1 MLRRLLH
8 RVRPNSAYDVMA
20 AIACFG
26 VLAGGTA
33 YAANTIRSTDIVDGE
48 VRSADIR
55 NDDIQSGDVKDN
67 SINTFDVH
75 SFLGAD
81 VADGTLTDADIQDF
95 SLGNG
100 DYASGSVNSRVATDN
115 SLTGT
120 DINEATLSH
129 AADHHGGL
137 RRPVGSGRAEQRRH
151 YTKVV
156 GRDLPAGSYAITAT
170 ANYQGGHPGLGNRR
184 ETNCELRNGS
194 GFIGGASDR
203 RDTSRGPALKDV
215 AVDERRRSGSGGRRR
230 GEPVVRS
237 GRPAAS
243 PPSLRPDDD
252 HPARRVLLG
261 LGAGVPG
268 PSFLPSGCRATKSQE
283 ARVRAG
289 R

>member
-120 DINEATLSH
+120 DINEGTLAMPPTTT
-129 AADHHGGL
+129 AAFAGPSA
-137 RRPVGSGRAEQRRH
+137 PVELNSDDS
-151 YTKVV
+151 YTKVA
-156 GRDLPAGSYAITAT
+156 GRVLPAGSYAIAAT
-170 ANYQGGHPGLGNRR
+170 ANTRVGTAGSGVVR
-184 ETNCELRNGS
+184 ETNCELRNGG

-203 RDTSRGPALKDV
+203 RSIPEGDSV
-215 AVDERRRSGSGGRRR
+215 RRTLSMNGGASISGSA
-230 GEPVVRS
+230 EV
-237 GRPAAS
+237 
-243 PPSLRPDDD
+243 SLW
-252 HPARRVLLG
+252 
-261 LGAGVPG
+261 
-268 PSFLPSGCRATKSQE
+268 CKSTGTFETVDYAQMMII
-283 ARVRAG
+283 RLDG
-289 R
+289 FF